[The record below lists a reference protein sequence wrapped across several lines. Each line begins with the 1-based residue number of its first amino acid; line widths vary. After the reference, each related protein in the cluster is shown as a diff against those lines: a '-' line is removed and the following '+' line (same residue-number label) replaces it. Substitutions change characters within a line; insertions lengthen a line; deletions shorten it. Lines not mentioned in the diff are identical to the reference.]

1 MNNKNSKE
9 DSKHTTPLS
18 SRGGAGGGALK
29 HTTPL
34 SSRGGRSRLLVG
46 AGEGLYICLKE
57 LKNVLKDQGVLMF
70 LIIVPL
76 AYPLLYSWIYN
87 NEVTREVP
95 VAVVDRSHSQMSREF
110 TRMLDASPD
119 TKVAVKCNSLEEA
132 KDRVGRGDAYGVVY
146 FPEDFQT
153 RLNRMEQTHVG
164 VYCDMSLML
173 AYKAIFQTCTA
184 IQGNLNS
191 KIQIELSG
199 NFTNRENEITT
210 KPLDFE
216 EVPIFNNTAGYGNF
230 IIPGVLILIIQQTL
244 LLGVGMAAGTARE
257 RNNYGFLV
265 PVDRHYRGVMRIIW
279 GKAMAYFMIY
289 TIMAAYL
296 LCAVPRIFNFISL
309 INGKELILFCLPFLL
324 ACIFFSMTLSAL
336 MRYRENVMLLV
347 VFSSVPLLFMSGVSW
362 PQSNIPSFWQGVSWL
377 FPSTFGIRGFVRM
390 NSMGATLTD
399 VATEYRALW
408 IQVVVYFVLAHEV
421 YRFQIGKARQ
431 MIKEKLKDIKNK

>member
-1 MNNKNSKE
+1 M
-9 DSKHTTPLS
+9 
-18 SRGGAGGGALK
+18 
-29 HTTPL
+29 
-34 SSRGGRSRLLVG
+34 
-46 AGEGLYICLKE
+46 KE

-70 LIIVPL
+70 LVIVPL

-95 VAVVDRSHSQMSREF
+95 VAVVDMSHSHTSREF

-119 TKVAVKCNSLEEA
+119 TKVAARCKSLEEA
-132 KDRVGRGDAYGVVY
+132 KERVGRGEAYGVVY
-146 FPEDFQT
+146 FPQDFQT
-153 RLNRMEQTHVG
+153 KLNRMEQTHVG

-191 KIQIELSG
+191 RIQIELTG
-199 NFTNRENEITT
+199 NATAREDELTT
-210 KPLDFE
+210 RPLDFD
-216 EVPIFNNTAGYGNF
+216 EVPMFNNTAGYGNF

-265 PVDRHYRGVMRIIW
+265 PDNKHYRGVMRIVW
-279 GKAMAYFMIY
+279 GKSLAYFMIY
-289 TIMAAYL
+289 IVMGTYL
-296 LCAVPRIFNFISL
+296 LCAVPYMFNFISL
-309 INGKELILFCLPFLL
+309 VSWKSLMPFILPYLL
-324 ACIFFSMTLSAL
+324 ACIFFSMTISVL

-377 FPSTFGIRGFVRM
+377 FPSTFGIRGYVRM
-390 NSMGATLTD
+390 NSMGATLED
-399 VATEYRALW
+399 ISTEYHALW
-408 IQVVVYFVLAHEV
+408 IQTVVYFVLAHEV
-421 YRFQIGKARQ
+421 YRFQIGKARKG
-431 MIKEKLKDIKNK
+431 IKEKLRDIRNK

>member
-1 MNNKNSKE
+1 M
-9 DSKHTTPLS
+9 
-18 SRGGAGGGALK
+18 
-29 HTTPL
+29 
-34 SSRGGRSRLLVG
+34 
-46 AGEGLYICLKE
+46 KE

-70 LIIVPL
+70 LVIVPL

-95 VAVVDRSHSQMSREF
+95 VAVVDMSHSHTSREF

-119 TKVAVKCNSLEEA
+119 TKVAARCKSLEEA
-132 KDRVGRGDAYGVVY
+132 KERVGRGEAYGVVY
-146 FPEDFQT
+146 FPQDFQT
-153 RLNRMEQTHVG
+153 KLNRMEQTHVG

-191 KIQIELSG
+191 RIQIELTG
-199 NFTNRENEITT
+199 NATAREDELTT
-210 KPLDFE
+210 RPLDFD
-216 EVPIFNNTAGYGNF
+216 EVPMFNNTAGYGNF

-265 PVDRHYRGVMRIIW
+265 PANKHYRGVMRIVW
-279 GKAMAYFMIY
+279 GKSLAYFMIY
-289 TIMAAYL
+289 IVMGTYL
-296 LCAVPRIFNFISL
+296 LCAVPYMFNFISL
-309 INGKELILFCLPFLL
+309 VSWKSLMPFILPYLL
-324 ACIFFSMTLSAL
+324 ACIFFSMTISVL

-377 FPSTFGIRGFVRM
+377 FPSTFGIRGYVRM
-390 NSMGATLTD
+390 NSMGATLED
-399 VATEYRALW
+399 ISTEYHALW
-408 IQVVVYFVLAHEV
+408 IQTVVYFVLAHEV
-421 YRFQIGKARQ
+421 YRFQIGKARKG
-431 MIKEKLKDIKNK
+431 IKEKIRDIRNK

>member
-1 MNNKNSKE
+1 MNKIYKILR
-9 DSKHTTPLS
+9 D
-18 SRGGAGGGALK
+18 AC
-29 HTTPL
+29 
-34 SSRGGRSRLLVG
+34 
-46 AGEGLYICLKE
+46 YICMKE

-70 LIIVPL
+70 LILVPI
-76 AYPLLYSWIYN
+76 AYPILYSWIYN

-95 VAVVDRSHSQMSREF
+95 VAVVDLSHSHTSREF

-119 TKVAVKCNSLEEA
+119 TKVAVRCNSLAEA
-132 KDRVGRGDAYGVVY
+132 KECIGRGEAYGAVY

-153 RLNRMEQTHVG
+153 KLNRMEQTHVG

-184 IQGNLNS
+184 IQGNMNS

-199 NFTNRENEITT
+199 NHTDREDEIST

-230 IIPGVLILIIQQTL
+230 IIPGVLMLIIQQTL

-257 RNNYGFLV
+257 KNNYGFLV
-265 PVDRHYRGVMRIIW
+265 PVDRHYRGVMRIVW

-289 TIMAAYL
+289 MVMGTYL
-296 LCAVPRIFNFISL
+296 LCAVPYMFNFICLVSWKSL
-309 INGKELILFCLPFLL
+309 MPFILPYLL
-324 ACIFFSMTLSAL
+324 ACIFFSMTISAL

-390 NSMGATLTD
+390 SSMGATLED
-399 VATEYRALW
+399 ISTEYHALW
-408 IQVVVYFVLAHEV
+408 IQTVVYFVLAHEV
-421 YRFQIGKARQ
+421 YRFQIGKARKG
-431 MIKEKLKDIKNK
+431 IKEKLLKLRSKETEKD

>member
-1 MNNKNSKE
+1 MNKIYKILH
-9 DSKHTTPLS
+9 DTC
-18 SRGGAGGGALK
+18 
-29 HTTPL
+29 
-34 SSRGGRSRLLVG
+34 
-46 AGEGLYICLKE
+46 YICMKE

-70 LIIVPL
+70 LILVPI
-76 AYPLLYSWIYN
+76 AYPILYSWIYN
-87 NEVTREVP
+87 NEMTREVP
-95 VAVVDRSHSQMSREF
+95 VAVVDLSHSHTSREF
-110 TRMLDASPD
+110 TRMIDASPD
-119 TKVAVKCNSLEEA
+119 TKVAVRCNSLAEA
-132 KDRVGRGDAYGVVY
+132 KECIGRGEAYGAIY

-153 RLNRMEQTHVG
+153 KLNRMEQTHVG

-191 KIQIELSG
+191 RIQIELSG
-199 NFTNRENEITT
+199 NHTDREDEIST

-230 IIPGVLILIIQQTL
+230 IIPGVLMLIIQQTL

-257 RNNYGFLV
+257 KNNYGFLV
-265 PVDRHYRGVMRIIW
+265 PVDRHHRGVMRIVW

-289 TIMAAYL
+289 MVMGTYL
-296 LCAVPRIFNFISL
+296 LCAVPYMFNFISL
-309 INGKELILFCLPFLL
+309 VSWKSLMLFILPYLL
-324 ACIFFSMTLSAL
+324 ACIFFSMTISAL

-390 NSMGATLTD
+390 NSMGATLED
-399 VATEYRALW
+399 ISTEYHALW
-408 IQVVVYFVLAHEV
+408 IQTVVYFVLAHEV
-421 YRFQIGKARQ
+421 YRFQIGKARKG
-431 MIKEKLKDIKNK
+431 IKEKIRDIRNK

>member
-1 MNNKNSKE
+1 MNKIYKILH
-9 DSKHTTPLS
+9 DTC
-18 SRGGAGGGALK
+18 
-29 HTTPL
+29 
-34 SSRGGRSRLLVG
+34 
-46 AGEGLYICLKE
+46 YICMKE

-70 LIIVPL
+70 LILVPV
-76 AYPLLYSWIYN
+76 AYPILYSWIYN
-87 NEVTREVP
+87 NEMTREVP
-95 VAVVDRSHSQMSREF
+95 VAVVDLSHSHTSREF

-119 TKVAVKCNSLEEA
+119 TKVAVRCNSLAEA
-132 KDRVGRGDAYGVVY
+132 KECIGRGEAYGAVY

-153 RLNRMEQTHVG
+153 KLNRMEQTHVG

-184 IQGNLNS
+184 IQGNMNS
-191 KIQIELSG
+191 RIQIELSG
-199 NFTNRENEITT
+199 NHTDREDEIST

-230 IIPGVLILIIQQTL
+230 IIPGVLMLIIQQTL

-257 RNNYGFLV
+257 KNNYGFLV

-279 GKAMAYFMIY
+279 GKSLAYFMIY
-289 TIMAAYL
+289 MVMGTYL
-296 LCAVPRIFNFISL
+296 LCAVPYMFNFISL
-309 INGKELILFCLPFLL
+309 VSWKSLMLFILPYLL
-324 ACIFFSMTLSAL
+324 ACIFFSMTISVL

-390 NSMGATLTD
+390 NSMGATLED
-399 VATEYRALW
+399 ISTEYHALW
-408 IQVVVYFVLAHEV
+408 IQTVVYFVLAHEV
-421 YRFQIGKARQ
+421 YRFQIGKARKG
-431 MIKEKLKDIKNK
+431 IKEKLRDIRNK

>member
-1 MNNKNSKE
+1 M
-9 DSKHTTPLS
+9 
-18 SRGGAGGGALK
+18 
-29 HTTPL
+29 
-34 SSRGGRSRLLVG
+34 
-46 AGEGLYICLKE
+46 KE

-70 LIIVPL
+70 LVIVPL

-95 VAVVDRSHSQMSREF
+95 VAVVDMSHSHTSCEF

-119 TKVAVKCNSLEEA
+119 TKVAARCKSLEEA
-132 KDRVGRGDAYGVVY
+132 KERVGRGEAYGVVY
-146 FPEDFQT
+146 FPQDFQT
-153 RLNRMEQTHVG
+153 KLNRMEQTHVG

-191 KIQIELSG
+191 RIQIELTG
-199 NFTNRENEITT
+199 NATAREDELTT
-210 KPLDFE
+210 RPLDFD
-216 EVPIFNNTAGYGNF
+216 EVPMFNNTAGYGNF

-265 PVDRHYRGVMRIIW
+265 PANKHYRGVMRIVW
-279 GKAMAYFMIY
+279 GKSLAYFMIY
-289 TIMAAYL
+289 IVMGTYL
-296 LCAVPRIFNFISL
+296 LCAVPYMFNFISL
-309 INGKELILFCLPFLL
+309 VSWKSLMPFILPYLL
-324 ACIFFSMTLSAL
+324 ACIFFSMTISVL

-377 FPSTFGIRGFVRM
+377 FPSTFGIRGYVRM
-390 NSMGATLTD
+390 NSMGATLED
-399 VATEYRALW
+399 ISTEYHALW
-408 IQVVVYFVLAHEV
+408 IQTVVYFVLAHEV
-421 YRFQIGKARQ
+421 YRFQIGKARKG
-431 MIKEKLKDIKNK
+431 IKEKLRDIRNK

>member
-1 MNNKNSKE
+1 MNKIYKILR
-9 DSKHTTPLS
+9 DTC
-18 SRGGAGGGALK
+18 
-29 HTTPL
+29 
-34 SSRGGRSRLLVG
+34 
-46 AGEGLYICLKE
+46 YICMKE

-70 LIIVPL
+70 LVIVPL

-95 VAVVDRSHSQMSREF
+95 VAVVDMSHSHTSREF

-119 TKVAVKCNSLEEA
+119 TKVAARCKSLEEA
-132 KDRVGRGDAYGVVY
+132 KERVGRGEAYGVVY
-146 FPEDFQT
+146 FPQDFQT
-153 RLNRMEQTHVG
+153 KLNRMEQTHVG

-191 KIQIELSG
+191 RIQIELTG
-199 NFTNRENEITT
+199 NATVREDELTT
-210 KPLDFE
+210 RPLDFD
-216 EVPIFNNTAGYGNF
+216 EVPMFNNTAGYGNF

-265 PVDRHYRGVMRIIW
+265 PANKHYRGVMRIVW
-279 GKAMAYFMIY
+279 GKALAYFMIY
-289 TIMAAYL
+289 IVMGTYL
-296 LCAVPRIFNFISL
+296 LCAVPYMFNFISL
-309 INGKELILFCLPFLL
+309 VSWKSLMPFILPYLL
-324 ACIFFSMTLSAL
+324 ACIFFSMTISVL

-377 FPSTFGIRGFVRM
+377 FPSTFGIRGYVRM
-390 NSMGATLTD
+390 NSMGATLED
-399 VATEYRALW
+399 ISTEYHALW
-408 IQVVVYFVLAHEV
+408 IQTVVYFVLAHEV
-421 YRFQIGKARQ
+421 YRFQIGKARKG
-431 MIKEKLKDIKNK
+431 IKEKLRDIRNK

>member
-1 MNNKNSKE
+1 MNKIYKILH
-9 DSKHTTPLS
+9 DTC
-18 SRGGAGGGALK
+18 
-29 HTTPL
+29 
-34 SSRGGRSRLLVG
+34 
-46 AGEGLYICLKE
+46 YICMKE

-70 LIIVPL
+70 LILVPI
-76 AYPLLYSWIYN
+76 AYPILYSWIYN
-87 NEVTREVP
+87 NEMTREVP
-95 VAVVDRSHSQMSREF
+95 VAVVDLSHSHTSREF

-119 TKVAVKCNSLEEA
+119 TKVAVRCNSLAEA
-132 KDRVGRGDAYGVVY
+132 KECIGRGEAYGAVY

-153 RLNRMEQTHVG
+153 KLNRMEQTHVG

-184 IQGNLNS
+184 IQSNMNS
-191 KIQIELSG
+191 RIQIELSG
-199 NFTNRENEITT
+199 NHTDREDEIST

-230 IIPGVLILIIQQTL
+230 IIPGVLMLIIQQTL

-257 RNNYGFLV
+257 KNNYGFLV

-289 TIMAAYL
+289 MVMGTYL
-296 LCAVPRIFNFISL
+296 LCAVPYMFNFISL
-309 INGKELILFCLPFLL
+309 VSWKSLMPFILPYLL
-324 ACIFFSMTLSAL
+324 ACIFFSMTISAL

-390 NSMGATLTD
+390 NSMGATLED
-399 VATEYRALW
+399 ISTEYHALW
-408 IQVVVYFVLAHEV
+408 IQTVVYFVLAHEV
-421 YRFQIGKARQ
+421 YRFQIGKARKG
-431 MIKEKLKDIKNK
+431 IKEKIRDIRNK

>member
-1 MNNKNSKE
+1 M
-9 DSKHTTPLS
+9 
-18 SRGGAGGGALK
+18 
-29 HTTPL
+29 
-34 SSRGGRSRLLVG
+34 
-46 AGEGLYICLKE
+46 KE

-70 LIIVPL
+70 LVIVPL

-95 VAVVDRSHSQMSREF
+95 VAVVDMSHSHTSREF

-119 TKVAVKCNSLEEA
+119 TKVAARCKSLEEA
-132 KDRVGRGDAYGVVY
+132 KERVGRGEAYGVVY
-146 FPEDFQT
+146 FPQDFQT
-153 RLNRMEQTHVG
+153 KLNRMEQTHVG

-191 KIQIELSG
+191 RIQIELTG
-199 NFTNRENEITT
+199 NATAREDELTT
-210 KPLDFE
+210 RPLDFD
-216 EVPIFNNTAGYGNF
+216 EVPMFNNTAGYGNF

-265 PVDRHYRGVMRIIW
+265 PANKHYRGVMRIVW
-279 GKAMAYFMIY
+279 GKSLAYFMIY
-289 TIMAAYL
+289 IVMGTYL
-296 LCAVPRIFNFISL
+296 LCAVPYMFNFISL
-309 INGKELILFCLPFLL
+309 VSWKSLMPFILPYLL
-324 ACIFFSMTLSAL
+324 ACIFFSMTISVL

-377 FPSTFGIRGFVRM
+377 FPSTFGIRGYVRM
-390 NSMGATLTD
+390 NSMGATLED
-399 VATEYRALW
+399 ISTEYHALW
-408 IQVVVYFVLAHEV
+408 IQTVVYFVLAHEV
-421 YRFQIGKARQ
+421 YRFQIGKARKG
-431 MIKEKLKDIKNK
+431 IKEKLRDIRNK

>member
-1 MNNKNSKE
+1 MNKIYKILR
-9 DSKHTTPLS
+9 DTC
-18 SRGGAGGGALK
+18 
-29 HTTPL
+29 
-34 SSRGGRSRLLVG
+34 
-46 AGEGLYICLKE
+46 YICMKE

-70 LIIVPL
+70 LILVPI
-76 AYPLLYSWIYN
+76 AYPILYSWIYN
-87 NEVTREVP
+87 NEMTREVP
-95 VAVVDRSHSQMSREF
+95 VAVVDLSHSHTSREF

-119 TKVAVKCNSLEEA
+119 TKVAVRCNSLAEA
-132 KDRVGRGDAYGVVY
+132 KECIGRGEAYGAVY

-153 RLNRMEQTHVG
+153 KLNRMEQTHVG

-184 IQGNLNS
+184 IQSNMNS
-191 KIQIELSG
+191 RIQIELSG
-199 NFTNRENEITT
+199 NHTDREDEIST

-230 IIPGVLILIIQQTL
+230 IIPGVLMLIIQQTL

-257 RNNYGFLV
+257 KNNYGFLV
-265 PVDRHYRGVMRIIW
+265 PVDRHYRGVMRIVW

-289 TIMAAYL
+289 MVMGTYL
-296 LCAVPRIFNFISL
+296 LCAVPYMFNFISL
-309 INGKELILFCLPFLL
+309 MSWKSLMLFILPYLL
-324 ACIFFSMTLSAL
+324 ACIFFSMTISAL

-390 NSMGATLTD
+390 NSMGATLED
-399 VATEYRALW
+399 ISTEYHALW
-408 IQVVVYFVLAHEV
+408 IQTVVYFVLAHEV
-421 YRFQIGKARQ
+421 YRFQIGKARKG
-431 MIKEKLKDIKNK
+431 IKEKIRDIRNK

>member
-1 MNNKNSKE
+1 M
-9 DSKHTTPLS
+9 
-18 SRGGAGGGALK
+18 
-29 HTTPL
+29 
-34 SSRGGRSRLLVG
+34 
-46 AGEGLYICLKE
+46 KE

-70 LIIVPL
+70 LVIVPL

-95 VAVVDRSHSQMSREF
+95 VAVVDMSHSHTSREF

-119 TKVAVKCNSLEEA
+119 TKVAARCKSLEEA
-132 KDRVGRGDAYGVVY
+132 KERVGRGEAYGVVY
-146 FPEDFQT
+146 FPQDFQT
-153 RLNRMEQTHVG
+153 KLNRMEQTHVG

-191 KIQIELSG
+191 RIQIELTG
-199 NFTNRENEITT
+199 NATAREDELTT
-210 KPLDFE
+210 RPLDFD
-216 EVPIFNNTAGYGNF
+216 EVPMFNNTAGYGNF

-265 PVDRHYRGVMRIIW
+265 PANKHYRGVMRIVW
-279 GKAMAYFMIY
+279 GKSLAYFMIY
-289 TIMAAYL
+289 IVMGTYL
-296 LCAVPRIFNFISL
+296 LCAVPYMFNFISL
-309 INGKELILFCLPFLL
+309 VSWKSLMPFILPYLL
-324 ACIFFSMTLSAL
+324 ACIFFSMTISVL

-377 FPSTFGIRGFVRM
+377 FPSTFGIRGYVRI
-390 NSMGATLTD
+390 NSMGATLED
-399 VATEYRALW
+399 ISTEYHALW
-408 IQVVVYFVLAHEV
+408 IQTVVYFVLAHEV
-421 YRFQIGKARQ
+421 YRFQIGKARKG
-431 MIKEKLKDIKNK
+431 IKEKLRDIRNK

>member
-1 MNNKNSKE
+1 M
-9 DSKHTTPLS
+9 
-18 SRGGAGGGALK
+18 
-29 HTTPL
+29 
-34 SSRGGRSRLLVG
+34 
-46 AGEGLYICLKE
+46 KE

-70 LIIVPL
+70 LVIVPL

-95 VAVVDRSHSQMSREF
+95 VAVVDMSHSHTSREF

-119 TKVAVKCNSLEEA
+119 TKVAVRCNSLAEA
-132 KDRVGRGDAYGVVY
+132 KECIGRGEAYGAVY

-153 RLNRMEQTHVG
+153 KLNRMEQTHVG

-184 IQGNLNS
+184 IQGNMNS
-191 KIQIELSG
+191 RIQIELSG
-199 NFTNRENEITT
+199 NHTDREDEIST

-230 IIPGVLILIIQQTL
+230 IIPGVLMLIIQQTL

-257 RNNYGFLV
+257 KNNYGFLV

-279 GKAMAYFMIY
+279 GKSLAYFMIY
-289 TIMAAYL
+289 MVMGTYL
-296 LCAVPRIFNFISL
+296 LCAVPYMFNFISL
-309 INGKELILFCLPFLL
+309 VSWKSLMLFILPYLL
-324 ACIFFSMTLSAL
+324 ACIFFSMTISVL

-377 FPSTFGIRGFVRM
+377 FPSTFGIRGYVRM
-390 NSMGATLTD
+390 NSMGATLED
-399 VATEYRALW
+399 ISTEYHALW
-408 IQVVVYFVLAHEV
+408 IQTVVYFVLAHEV
-421 YRFQIGKARQ
+421 YRFQIGKARKG
-431 MIKEKLKDIKNK
+431 IKEKLRDIRNK

>member
-1 MNNKNSKE
+1 MNKIYKILH
-9 DSKHTTPLS
+9 DTC
-18 SRGGAGGGALK
+18 
-29 HTTPL
+29 
-34 SSRGGRSRLLVG
+34 
-46 AGEGLYICLKE
+46 YICMKE

-70 LIIVPL
+70 LILVPI
-76 AYPLLYSWIYN
+76 AYPILYSWIYN
-87 NEVTREVP
+87 NEMTREVP
-95 VAVVDRSHSQMSREF
+95 VAVVDLSHSHTSREF

-119 TKVAVKCNSLEEA
+119 TKVAVRCNSLAEA
-132 KDRVGRGDAYGVVY
+132 KERIGRGEAYGAVY

-153 RLNRMEQTHVG
+153 KLNRMEQTHVG

-184 IQGNLNS
+184 IQGNMNS
-191 KIQIELSG
+191 RIQIELSG
-199 NFTNRENEITT
+199 NHTDREDEIST

-230 IIPGVLILIIQQTL
+230 IIPGVLMLIIQQTL

-257 RNNYGFLV
+257 KNNYGFLV
-265 PVDRHYRGVMRIIW
+265 PVDRHYRGVMRIVW

-289 TIMAAYL
+289 MVMGTYL
-296 LCAVPRIFNFISL
+296 LCAVPYMFNFISL
-309 INGKELILFCLPFLL
+309 VSWKSLMPFILPYLL
-324 ACIFFSMTLSAL
+324 ACIFFSMTISAL

-390 NSMGATLTD
+390 SSMGATLED
-399 VATEYRALW
+399 ISTEYHALW
-408 IQVVVYFVLAHEV
+408 IQTVVYFVLAHEV
-421 YRFQIGKARQ
+421 YRFQIGKARKG
-431 MIKEKLKDIKNK
+431 IKEKLLKLRSKETEKDKTTIG

>member
-1 MNNKNSKE
+1 M
-9 DSKHTTPLS
+9 
-18 SRGGAGGGALK
+18 
-29 HTTPL
+29 
-34 SSRGGRSRLLVG
+34 
-46 AGEGLYICLKE
+46 KE

-70 LIIVPL
+70 LVIVPL

-95 VAVVDRSHSQMSREF
+95 VAVVDMSHSHTSREF

-119 TKVAVKCNSLEEA
+119 TKVAARCKSLEEA
-132 KDRVGRGDAYGVVY
+132 KERVGRGEAYGVVY
-146 FPEDFQT
+146 FPQDFQT
-153 RLNRMEQTHVG
+153 KLNRMEQTHVG

-191 KIQIELSG
+191 RIQIELTG
-199 NFTNRENEITT
+199 NATAREDELTT
-210 KPLDFE
+210 RPLDFD
-216 EVPIFNNTAGYGNF
+216 EVPMFNNTAGYGNF

-265 PVDRHYRGVMRIIW
+265 PANKHYRGVMRIVW
-279 GKAMAYFMIY
+279 GKSLAYFMIY
-289 TIMAAYL
+289 IVMGTYL
-296 LCAVPRIFNFISL
+296 LCAVPYMFNFINLVSWKSL
-309 INGKELILFCLPFLL
+309 MPFILPYLL
-324 ACIFFSMTLSAL
+324 ACIFFSMTISVL

-377 FPSTFGIRGFVRM
+377 FPSTFGIRGYVRM
-390 NSMGATLTD
+390 NSMGATLED
-399 VATEYRALW
+399 ISTEYHALW
-408 IQVVVYFVLAHEV
+408 IQTVVYFVLAHEV
-421 YRFQIGKARQ
+421 YRFQIGKARKG
-431 MIKEKLKDIKNK
+431 IKEKLRDIRNK

>member
-1 MNNKNSKE
+1 MNKIYKILH
-9 DSKHTTPLS
+9 DTC
-18 SRGGAGGGALK
+18 
-29 HTTPL
+29 
-34 SSRGGRSRLLVG
+34 
-46 AGEGLYICLKE
+46 YICMKE

-70 LIIVPL
+70 LILVPI
-76 AYPLLYSWIYN
+76 AYPILYSWIYN
-87 NEVTREVP
+87 NEMTREVP
-95 VAVVDRSHSQMSREF
+95 VAVVDLSHSHTSREF

-119 TKVAVKCNSLEEA
+119 TKVAVRCNSLAEA
-132 KDRVGRGDAYGVVY
+132 KECIGRGEAYGAVY

-153 RLNRMEQTHVG
+153 KLNRMEQTHVG

-184 IQGNLNS
+184 IQGNMNS
-191 KIQIELSG
+191 RIQIELSG
-199 NFTNRENEITT
+199 NHTDREDEIST

-230 IIPGVLILIIQQTL
+230 IIPGVLMLIIQQTL

-257 RNNYGFLV
+257 KNNYGFLV
-265 PVDRHYRGVMRIIW
+265 PVDRHYRGVMRIVW

-289 TIMAAYL
+289 MVMGTYL
-296 LCAVPRIFNFISL
+296 LCAVPYMFNFISL
-309 INGKELILFCLPFLL
+309 VSWKSLMLFILPYLL
-324 ACIFFSMTLSAL
+324 ACIFFSMTISAL

-390 NSMGATLTD
+390 NSMGATLED
-399 VATEYRALW
+399 ISTEYHALW
-408 IQVVVYFVLAHEV
+408 IQTVVYFVLAHEV
-421 YRFQIGKARQ
+421 YRFQIGKARKG
-431 MIKEKLKDIKNK
+431 IKEKIRDIRNK

>member
-1 MNNKNSKE
+1 MLINIYKVIH
-9 DSKHTTPLS
+9 D
-18 SRGGAGGGALK
+18 AC
-29 HTTPL
+29 
-34 SSRGGRSRLLVG
+34 
-46 AGEGLYICLKE
+46 YICMKE
-57 LKNVLKDQGVLMF
+57 LKNVLKDQGVVMF
-70 LIIVPL
+70 LVLVPI

-95 VAVVDRSHSQMSREF
+95 VAVVDMSHSQTSREF

-119 TKVAVKCNSLEEA
+119 TKVAIRCKSLSEA
-132 KDRVGRGDAYGVVY
+132 KNRVGRGEAYGVVY

-153 RLNRMEQTHVG
+153 KLLRMEQTHVG

-199 NFTNRENEITT
+199 NYTNRENEITA
-210 KPLDFE
+210 KPLAFD
-216 EVPIFNNTAGYGNF
+216 EVAIFNNTAGYGNF

-244 LLGVGMAAGTARE
+244 LLGCGMAAGTARE

-265 PVDRHYRGVMRIIW
+265 PLERHYRGVMRIVW

-289 TIMAAYL
+289 TVMAAYL
-296 LCAVPRIFNFISL
+296 LAAVPYFFNFISL
-309 INGKELILFCLPFLL
+309 TGAKSLIIFTLPYLL
-324 ACIFFSMTLSAL
+324 ACIFFSMTISCL

-362 PQSNIPSFWQGVSWL
+362 PQSNIPAFWQGVSWL

-390 NSMGATLTD
+390 NSMGATLQD
-399 VATEYRALW
+399 ISTEYRALW
-408 IQVVVYFVLAHEV
+408 IQAIAYFVLAHEA

-431 MIKEKLKDIKNK
+431 SIRERLMRRHEKEQEQEKE

>member
-1 MNNKNSKE
+1 M
-9 DSKHTTPLS
+9 
-18 SRGGAGGGALK
+18 
-29 HTTPL
+29 
-34 SSRGGRSRLLVG
+34 
-46 AGEGLYICLKE
+46 KE

-70 LIIVPL
+70 LVIVPL

-95 VAVVDRSHSQMSREF
+95 VAVGDTSHSHTSREF

-119 TKVAVKCNSLEEA
+119 TKVAARCKSLEEA
-132 KDRVGRGDAYGVVY
+132 KERVGRGEAYGVVY
-146 FPEDFQT
+146 FPQDFQT
-153 RLNRMEQTHVG
+153 KLNRMEQTHVG

-191 KIQIELSG
+191 RIQIELTG
-199 NFTNRENEITT
+199 NATAREDELTT
-210 KPLDFE
+210 RPLDFD
-216 EVPIFNNTAGYGNF
+216 EVPMFNNTAGYGNF

-265 PVDRHYRGVMRIIW
+265 PANKHYRGVMRIVW
-279 GKAMAYFMIY
+279 GKSLAYFMIY
-289 TIMAAYL
+289 IVMGTYL
-296 LCAVPRIFNFISL
+296 LCAVPYMFNFISL
-309 INGKELILFCLPFLL
+309 VSWKSLMPFILPYLL
-324 ACIFFSMTLSAL
+324 ACIFFSMTISVL

-377 FPSTFGIRGFVRM
+377 FPSTFGIRGYVRM
-390 NSMGATLTD
+390 NSMGATLED
-399 VATEYRALW
+399 ISTEYHALW
-408 IQVVVYFVLAHEV
+408 IQTVVYFVLAHEV
-421 YRFQIGKARQ
+421 YRFQIGKARKG
-431 MIKEKLKDIKNK
+431 IKEKLRDIRNK

>member
-1 MNNKNSKE
+1 M
-9 DSKHTTPLS
+9 
-18 SRGGAGGGALK
+18 
-29 HTTPL
+29 
-34 SSRGGRSRLLVG
+34 
-46 AGEGLYICLKE
+46 KE

-70 LIIVPL
+70 LVIVPL

-95 VAVVDRSHSQMSREF
+95 VAVVDMSHSHMSREF

-119 TKVAVKCNSLEEA
+119 TKVAARCKSLEEA
-132 KDRVGRGDAYGVVY
+132 KERVGRGEAYGVVY
-146 FPEDFQT
+146 FPQDFQT
-153 RLNRMEQTHVG
+153 KLNRMEQTHVG

-191 KIQIELSG
+191 RIQIELTG
-199 NFTNRENEITT
+199 NATAREDELTT
-210 KPLDFE
+210 RPLDFD
-216 EVPIFNNTAGYGNF
+216 EVPMFNNTAGYGNF

-265 PVDRHYRGVMRIIW
+265 PANKHYRGVMRIVW
-279 GKAMAYFMIY
+279 GKSLAYFMIY
-289 TIMAAYL
+289 IVMGTYL
-296 LCAVPRIFNFISL
+296 LCAVPYMFNFISL
-309 INGKELILFCLPFLL
+309 VSWKSLMPFILPYLL
-324 ACIFFSMTLSAL
+324 ACIFFSMTISVL

-390 NSMGATLTD
+390 NSMGATLED
-399 VATEYRALW
+399 ISTEYHALW
-408 IQVVVYFVLAHEV
+408 IQTVVYFVLAHEV
-421 YRFQIGKARQ
+421 YRFQIGKARKG
-431 MIKEKLKDIKNK
+431 IKEKLRDIRNK

>member
-1 MNNKNSKE
+1 MITNIYKVIH
-9 DSKHTTPLS
+9 DTC
-18 SRGGAGGGALK
+18 
-29 HTTPL
+29 
-34 SSRGGRSRLLVG
+34 
-46 AGEGLYICLKE
+46 YICMRE

-70 LIIVPL
+70 LILVPI

-95 VAVVDRSHSQMSREF
+95 VAVVDMSHSHTSREF

-119 TKVAVKCNSLEEA
+119 TKVALFCNSLEEA
-132 KDRVGRGDAYGVVY
+132 KQRVGKGDAYGVVY

-153 RLNRMEQTHVG
+153 KLNRMEQTHVG

-199 NFTNRENEITT
+199 NYTNRENEITT

-230 IIPGVLILIIQQTL
+230 IIPGVLMLIIQQTL

-265 PVDRHYRGVMRIIW
+265 PVDRHYRGVMRIVW
-279 GKAMAYFMIY
+279 GKALAYFMIY
-289 TIMAAYL
+289 TVMAAYL
-296 LCAVPRIFNFISL
+296 LAAVPHIFNFISL
-309 INGKELILFCLPFLL
+309 VSGKALIAFALPYLL
-324 ACIFFSMTLSAL
+324 ACIFFSMTLSCL

-362 PQSNIPSFWQGVSWL
+362 PQNNIPTFWQGVSWL

-390 NSMGATLTD
+390 NSMGATLND

-408 IQVVVYFVLAHEV
+408 IQAVAYFVLAHEV
-421 YRFQIGKARQ
+421 YRFQIGKARKN
-431 MIKEKLKDIKNK
+431 IKERLKKRGAQEG

>member
-1 MNNKNSKE
+1 M
-9 DSKHTTPLS
+9 
-18 SRGGAGGGALK
+18 
-29 HTTPL
+29 
-34 SSRGGRSRLLVG
+34 
-46 AGEGLYICLKE
+46 KE

-70 LIIVPL
+70 LVIVPL

-95 VAVVDRSHSQMSREF
+95 VAVADMSHSHTSREF

-119 TKVAVKCNSLEEA
+119 TKVAARCKSLEEA
-132 KDRVGRGDAYGVVY
+132 KERVGRGEAYGVVY
-146 FPEDFQT
+146 FPQDFQT
-153 RLNRMEQTHVG
+153 KLNRMEQTHVG

-191 KIQIELSG
+191 RIQIELTG
-199 NFTNRENEITT
+199 NATAREDELTT
-210 KPLDFE
+210 RPLDFD
-216 EVPIFNNTAGYGNF
+216 EVPMFNNTAGYGNF

-265 PVDRHYRGVMRIIW
+265 PANKHYRGVMRIIW
-279 GKAMAYFMIY
+279 GKSLAYFMIY
-289 TIMAAYL
+289 IVMGTYL
-296 LCAVPRIFNFISL
+296 LCAVPYMFNFISL
-309 INGKELILFCLPFLL
+309 VSWKSLMPFILPYLL
-324 ACIFFSMTLSAL
+324 ACIFFSMTISVL

-377 FPSTFGIRGFVRM
+377 FPSTFGIRGYVRM
-390 NSMGATLTD
+390 NSMGATLED
-399 VATEYRALW
+399 ISTEYHALW
-408 IQVVVYFVLAHEV
+408 IQTVVYFVLAHEV
-421 YRFQIGKARQ
+421 YRFQIGKARKG
-431 MIKEKLKDIKNK
+431 IKEKLRDIRNK

>member
-1 MNNKNSKE
+1 M
-9 DSKHTTPLS
+9 
-18 SRGGAGGGALK
+18 
-29 HTTPL
+29 
-34 SSRGGRSRLLVG
+34 
-46 AGEGLYICLKE
+46 KE

-70 LIIVPL
+70 LVIVPL

-95 VAVVDRSHSQMSREF
+95 VAVVDMSHSHTSREF

-119 TKVAVKCNSLEEA
+119 TKVAARCKSLEEA
-132 KDRVGRGDAYGVVY
+132 KERVGRGEAYGVVY
-146 FPEDFQT
+146 FPQDFQT
-153 RLNRMEQTHVG
+153 KLNRMEQTHVG

-191 KIQIELSG
+191 RIQIELTG
-199 NFTNRENEITT
+199 NATAREDELTT
-210 KPLDFE
+210 RPLDFD
-216 EVPIFNNTAGYGNF
+216 EVPMFNNTAGYGNF

-265 PVDRHYRGVMRIIW
+265 PANKHYRGVMRIVW
-279 GKAMAYFMIY
+279 GKALAYFMIY
-289 TIMAAYL
+289 IVMGTYL
-296 LCAVPRIFNFISL
+296 LCAVPYMFNFISL
-309 INGKELILFCLPFLL
+309 VSWKSLMPFILPYLL
-324 ACIFFSMTLSAL
+324 ACIFFSMTISVL

-390 NSMGATLTD
+390 NSMGATLED
-399 VATEYRALW
+399 ISTEYHALW
-408 IQVVVYFVLAHEV
+408 IQTVVYFVLAHEV
-421 YRFQIGKARQ
+421 YRFQIGKARKG
-431 MIKEKLKDIKNK
+431 IKEKLRDIRNK